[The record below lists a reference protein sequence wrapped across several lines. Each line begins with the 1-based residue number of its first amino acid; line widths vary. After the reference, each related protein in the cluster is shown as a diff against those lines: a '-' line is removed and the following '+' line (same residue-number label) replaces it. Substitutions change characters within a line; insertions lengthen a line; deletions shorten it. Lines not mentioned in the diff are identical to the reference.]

1 MDKSRKKTALFVACI
16 LVVLGIWMMLSVPCR
31 AAETNKD
38 EKLPQTVEQDE
49 SAQQETKESETQT
62 TEQKVIRVGSF
73 EDTFNYVDKNGVRRG
88 FGYELMQALAGYTGW
103 KYE

>member
-1 MDKSRKKTALFVACI
+1 
-16 LVVLGIWMMLSVPCR
+16 MMLSVPCR

-62 TEQKVIRVGSF
+62 TEQKMIRVGSF

-88 FGYELMQALAGYTGW
+88 FGYELMQAIPDGNMSM
-103 KYE
+103 